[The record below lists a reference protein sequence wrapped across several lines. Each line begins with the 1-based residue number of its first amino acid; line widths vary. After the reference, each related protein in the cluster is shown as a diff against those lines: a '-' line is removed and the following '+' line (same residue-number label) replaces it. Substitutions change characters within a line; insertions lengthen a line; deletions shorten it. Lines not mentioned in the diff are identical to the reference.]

1 MNGVGVDLNTA
12 SVPLLSRVSGLS
24 QNVAQS
30 VVRFRESN
38 GGFKNRQDLLKV
50 SGLGPKTFEQCAG
63 FLRIT
68 GGDNPLDMTGVH
80 PETYP
85 LIQKILKATNL
96 PIDKIMGKSEV
107 LKPLHPESFTDEK
120 FGVIT
125 VKDLLQELEKPGRD
139 PRGNFKVARF
149 NEGIEDIKDLQVGM
163 VLSGTV
169 SNVAAFGAFVDLGV
183 HQDGLIH
190 VSQLSHKFITDA
202 REVVRTGDVVKVKVL
217 EVDQSRQR
225 ISLTMKLDVLVQSGA
240 NAKSH
245 GAAGQSH
252 TGQKFQAK
260 SQPNLQSG
268 NKTATAME
276 AAFAK
281 FKK

>member
-1 MNGVGVDLNTA
+1 MRVCLNTM
-12 SVPLLSRVSGLS
+12 VK
-24 QNVAQS
+24 N
-30 VVRFRESN
+30 ES
-38 GGFKNRQDLLKV
+38 
-50 SGLGPKTFEQCAG
+50 
-63 FLRIT
+63 
-68 GGDNPLDMTGVH
+68 
-80 PETYP
+80 
-85 LIQKILKATNL
+85 KILDNVLPIWRNYPVDFFIFYDDNSTDNTVEVIKKYL

-245 GAAGQSH
+245 GLAGQSH
-252 TGQKFQAK
+252 TGQKFHAK
-260 SQPNLQSG
+260 SQSNLQSG
-268 NKTATAME
+268 HKTATAME